1 MKLKT
6 YSGLYENSEQA
17 KWMLLRFISKNESN
31 QPRNHTIRA
40 KVFFPPKV
48 QGSRMVFYKFI
59 KVTCLAAH
67 TVCCRG
73 NSCILTLRIA
83 KRLFLITAN
92 LNAASGLHHVQADK
106 SMVVHLM
113 KLHSTFTFEAA
124 KNKSIL

>member
-1 MKLKT
+1 MDVAKIHQQERIESTKK
-6 YSGLYENSEQA
+6 SHNS
-17 KWMLLRFISKNESN
+17 SKG
-31 QPRNHTIRA
+31 
-40 KVFFPPKV
+40 FFSPKV

-83 KRLFLITAN
+83 RRLFLITAN

-124 KNKSIL
+124 KNILS